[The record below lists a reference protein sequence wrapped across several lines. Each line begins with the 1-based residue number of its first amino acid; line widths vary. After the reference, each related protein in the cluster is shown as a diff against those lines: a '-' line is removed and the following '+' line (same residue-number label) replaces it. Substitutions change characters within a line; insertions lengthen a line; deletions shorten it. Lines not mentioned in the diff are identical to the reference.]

1 MAVRERAVTLFL
13 LLAVTAAGIFA
24 FQKLGRA
31 EDPTF
36 TVKTMAVSAAWPGAT
51 TDEMQRQVADPL
63 EKRLQELVYYD
74 RVETTVRPGLML
86 MKVFGFPPTRGYE
99 HAKEV
104 DSAGRTLLITTSQE
118 HAELKQEQVHSF
130 GPDPFVKKCSGSMT
144 CVIEPA

>member
-1 MAVRERAVTLFL
+1 MTETITTPEVT
-13 LLAVTAAGIFA
+13 TN
-24 FQKLGRA
+24 
-31 EDPTF
+31 T
-36 TVKTMAVSAAWPGAT
+36 KTIPPWNVILIN
-51 TDEMQRQVADPL
+51 DE
-63 EKRLQELVYYD
+63 EHSYD
-74 RVETTVRPGLML
+74 YVILML